1 MPSGFFIDMAYDPKI
16 AKTVC
21 ERLTKGESLQTI
33 CKDRGHPHINTIMDW
48 LRENEEF
55 AVQYTRAREAQAD
68 YLAEAILDIA
78 DDESLPADSRRIRVD
93 VRKWYAGKVR
103 PKKYGD
109 KQIIAGDED
118 SPVQHNHAV
127 RYIKPDGADS

>member
-1 MPSGFFIDMAYDPKI
+1 MAYDPKI

-33 CKDRGHPHINTIMDW
+33 CKDNGHPHINTIMDW

-118 SPVQHNHAV
+118 NPVQHNHAV